1 MYNVQFASSHP
12 VDVKKGQKSIC
23 QRPLINSLLKKGKKK
38 VRPVQ
43 YKLANG
49 VSVHGNLIE

>member
-23 QRPLINSLLKKGKKK
+23 QRPLINSLLKLGKKK
-38 VRPVQ
+38 IRPVQ